1 MAKIFRARASSA
13 YEAITEAQ
21 RIAFAPVVFQVV
33 RALRDLGILT
43 TLDEAGSEGL
53 SAASIAEMLALSEY
67 GVGVLLESGLSAGVV
82 ELLDQEDRFALSKI
96 GHFLLHDRMT
106 RVNMDFNHFVCY
118 LGLYDL
124 DKAVVDRRPA
134 GLRAIDKG
142 HSTFYEAL
150 PHLPERIRSA
160 WYAFDHFY
168 SDSAYPAALDIVLSQ
183 HPKTLLDVG
192 ANLGK
197 FSLLAA
203 RTDEALK
210 VTMMDLPDQLSAA
223 VCHVE
228 QSGYG
233 ERIDAV
239 AADLRDVDSPMPLFQ
254 DAYWL
259 SQFLCCF
266 DAGEITA
273 ILKRIVAAMSSRSRL
288 YVLETCWDRQQH
300 EAAAFSLVNTSPYF
314 TCIANGNS
322 KMYTS
327 KELLACMEASGLRCD
342 RVIDGLGACHTL
354 FECSK
359 PVPAE

>member
-1 MAKIFRARASSA
+1 MVKIFKARASSA

-21 RIAFAPVVFQVV
+21 RIAFAPVTFQAV

-43 TLDEAGSEGL
+43 TLDEEGMEGL
-53 SAASIAEMLALSEY
+53 SAASVAEMLGLSEY

-82 ELLDQEDRFALSKI
+82 ELLDEDRFALSKI

-124 DKAVVDRRPA
+124 DKAVADSRPA
-134 GLRAIDKG
+134 GLRAIDDG

-150 PHLPERIRSA
+150 PHLPERIRST

-168 SDSAYPAALDIVLSQ
+168 SDSAYPAALEIVLSE
-183 HPKTLLDVG
+183 HPKTLVDVG

-197 FSLLAA
+197 FSLLAVQA
-203 RTDEALK
+203 DESLR
-210 VTMMDLPDQLSAA
+210 VTMLDLPDQLSAA
-223 VCHVE
+223 VRYVK

-239 AADLRDVDSPMPLFQ
+239 AADLREIDSPMPPGR

-266 DAGEITA
+266 DTREITA
-273 ILKRIVAAMSSRSRL
+273 ILRRIVASMSSRSRL

-327 KELLACMEASGLRCD
+327 KELLACIEGSGLRCD
-342 RVIDGLGACHTL
+342 RITDGLGACHTL
-354 FECSK
+354 FECSRSI
-359 PVPAE
+359 PTE